1 MSIKV
6 LFGPI
11 RSCSVHI
18 GLIWSTLILFCPFW
32 SYSVHSV
39 YFGIIWSY
47 SVHIGPIW
55 SILCICSTS
64 VLFEPFGPHWS
75 YSVHFVHFGSIR
87 SILVLF
93 GPLQSYSSLSVRIGP
108 IRSILVLFGSFCPLW
123 SYSVHTAL
131 LRSNLVFFGPLGPLQ
146 SIRSYSVHLVLFGPP
161 YSYSVI
167 FCPFGPSPFKL
178 LQFIL
183 VYFNLF
189 LCTYIMGRD
198 MFGLKVSNLNPNLLK
213 YI

>member
-47 SVHIGPIW
+47 SVNFVHFVPLQ
-55 SILCICSTS
+55 SYSR
-64 VLFEPFGPHWS
+64 S
-75 YSVHFVHFGSIR
+75 YSVHFVHFGPIR
-87 SILVLF
+87 FILSTSVLF
-93 GPLQSYSSLSVRIGP
+93 SPHCSTSVQIG
-108 IRSILVLFGSFCPLW
+108 LF
-123 SYSVHTAL
+123 
-131 LRSNLVFFGPLGPLQ
+131 R

-161 YSYSVI
+161 CYYLFI
-167 FCPFGPSPFKL
+167 FCPSGPIQSIQITSVHIGL
-178 LQFIL
+178 LQSIF
-183 VYFNLF
+183 VYLHN
-189 LCTYIMGRD
+189 GKRHA
-198 MFGLKVSNLNPNLLK
+198 
-213 YI
+213 